1 VDLTSGTPV
10 KQTAFRRKSGTVL
23 ARFLARRLAQAVVII
38 LLIVV
43 INFTIV
49 HLAPGDAV
57 DVLAGQAGAATPAYI
72 AQLRHQFGLDRP
84 LYVQFAK
91 YFWNVLHLNLG
102 YSFQNGRSV
111 FDLIVGRLPATL
123 ILMLSSIAIAF
134 VGGIALGVA
143 AARRRNSA
151 IDTLISIASL
161 LLYATPVFWLGLML
175 ILLFTLKLG
184 WLPSSGME
192 TIGASEGV
200 IGHMLDVLRHLVLPM
215 ATLSMFYVATY
226 SQLMRAAMLDVYD
239 MNFVRTA
246 RAKGLS
252 PRRIAYRHVML
263 NAILPLVTAAGTQVG
278 YLFGGAVVVEVVFG
292 WPGLGRLA
300 FDAVFQRDNN
310 LLLGILLLS
319 SISVVV
325 MNLVLDLLY
334 AWLDPRIE
342 VVEDRS

>member
-1 VDLTSGTPV
+1 VALTRVNPVSQAASGW
-10 KQTAFRRKSGTVL
+10 KDSAVL
-23 ARFLARRLAQAVVII
+23 IRFLTRRLVQAIVIV
-38 LLIVV
+38 LLTIVV
-43 INFTIV
+43 NFAIV
-49 HLAPGDAV
+49 HLAPGDAAEI
-57 DVLAGQAGAATPAYI
+57 LAGQAGGANPAYI
-72 AQLRHQFGLDRP
+72 AQLQHQFGLDQP

-102 YSFQNGRSV
+102 YSFEYGSSV

-123 ILMLSSIAIAF
+123 ILMLSSIGIAF
-134 VGGIALGVA
+134 VAGIALGVA

-151 IDTLISIASL
+151 IDTIISIASL
-161 LLYATPVFWLGLML
+161 LLYATPLFLLGLML
-175 ILLFTLKLG
+175 ILLFTLDLG

-192 TIGASEGV
+192 TIGATEGIV
-200 IGHMLDVLRHLVLPM
+200 GHTFDVFRHLILPM

-226 SQLMRAAMLDVYD
+226 SQLMRAAMIDVYG

-252 PRRIAYRHVML
+252 PRRIAYRHVMR

-292 WPGLGRLA
+292 WPGLGQLA
-300 FDAVFQRDNN
+300 FNAVFQRDNT

-319 SISVVV
+319 SIAVVV

-342 VVEDRS
+342 IVEHR

>member
-1 VDLTSGTPV
+1 MDLTSGSQV
-10 KQTAFRRKSGTVL
+10 KEAAIGRKGGAVL
-23 ARFLARRLAQAVVII
+23 ARFLVRRLAQAIVII

-49 HLAPGDAV
+49 HLAPGDAA

-72 AQLRHQFGLDRP
+72 AQLRHQFGLDQP
-84 LYVQFAK
+84 LAVQFAK
-91 YFWNVLHLNLG
+91 YLWNILHLNLG
-102 YSFQNGRSV
+102 YSFQYSRSV
-111 FDLIVGRLPATL
+111 FDVIVDRLPATL

-134 VGGIALGVA
+134 VAGVALGVA
-143 AARRRNSA
+143 AAQRRNSP
-151 IDTLISIASL
+151 IDVIISIASL
-161 LLYATPVFWLGLML
+161 LFYATPLFWLGLML

-184 WLPSSGME
+184 WLPSGGME
-192 TIGASEGV
+192 TIGVSAGIV
-200 IGHMLDVLRHLVLPM
+200 GHMLDVLRHLVLPM
-215 ATLSMFYVATY
+215 ATLAMFYVATY
-226 SQLMRAAMLDVYD
+226 SQLMRAAMLDVYG

-263 NAILPLVTAAGTQVG
+263 NAILPLVTAVGTQVG

-292 WPGLGRLA
+292 WPGLGQLA
-300 FDAVFQRDNN
+300 FNAVFQRDNN

-319 SISVVV
+319 SVSVVV

-342 VVEDRS
+342 VAEDRS